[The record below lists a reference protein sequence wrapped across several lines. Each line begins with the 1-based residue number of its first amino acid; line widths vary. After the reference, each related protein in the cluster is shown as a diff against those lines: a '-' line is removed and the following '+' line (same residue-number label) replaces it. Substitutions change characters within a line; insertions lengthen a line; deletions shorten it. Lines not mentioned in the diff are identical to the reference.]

1 MSCTRRSGSSSAA
14 SPATSRMDRL
24 KSFLR
29 DLRRHSSSSRS
40 GCGAAPRTR
49 ASTTSNE
56 FKFQVNWTF
65 RGPLIS
71 DKSALVDELRR
82 TIRDVNNFPKP
93 GIVFKDVTPVLLD
106 ARLFARTVQL
116 MAEPY
121 RDARVTR
128 VVSIE
133 SRGFL
138 FGAPIA
144 LELGAGLVP
153 IRKPGKLP
161 AATQRIE
168 YALEYGTDALEMH
181 HDAVQPGDRVMVV
194 DDVLATGGTANAAAQ
209 LVGGTGAAVVG
220 FSFLIELDFLKG
232 RQRLQGRRVE
242 ALLHY
247 A

>member
-1 MSCTRRSGSSSAA
+1 MSH
-14 SPATSRMDRL
+14 D
-24 KSFLR
+24 
-29 DLRRHSSSSRS
+29 
-40 GCGAAPRTR
+40 
-49 ASTTSNE
+49 
-56 FKFQVNWTF
+56 FKFQLNWSS
-65 RGPLIS
+65 RDPLIF
-71 DKSALVDELRR
+71 DKSRVLDELKR
-82 TIRDVNNFPKP
+82 TIRDVNNFPKA

-106 ARLFARTVQL
+106 SKLLAQAVQL

-121 RDARVTR
+121 NDARITR
-128 VVSIE
+128 VVAIE

-138 FGAPIA
+138 FGAPVA
-144 LELGAGLVP
+144 LQLGAGLVP

-181 HDAVQPGDRVMVV
+181 HDAVQAGDRVLVV

-209 LVGGTGAAVVG
+209 LVSGTGAAVVG
-220 FSFLIELDFLKG
+220 FSFLIELAFLKG
-232 RQRLQGRRVE
+232 RERLQGRRVE

>member
-1 MSCTRRSGSSSAA
+1 
-14 SPATSRMDRL
+14 L
-24 KSFLR
+24 KS
-29 DLRRHSSSSRS
+29 DN
-40 GCGAAPRTR
+40 T
-49 ASTTSNE
+49 
-56 FKFQVNWTF
+56 Q
-65 RGPLIS
+65 LI
-71 DKSALVDELRR
+71 DELKR
-82 TIRDVNNFPKP
+82 TIRDVHNFPKP
-93 GIVFKDVTPVLLD
+93 GIVFKDVTPVLLEPK
-106 ARLFARTVQL
+106 LFGAAVQA
-116 MAEPY
+116 MAEPF
-121 RDARVTR
+121 RGARITR

-161 AATQRIE
+161 ARAQRVE

-181 HDAVQPGDRVMVV
+181 YDAVQAGDRVLVV

-209 LVGGTGAAVVG
+209 LVGGTGASVVG
-220 FSFLIELDFLKG
+220 FSFLIELGFLSG

>member
-1 MSCTRRSGSSSAA
+1 
-14 SPATSRMDRL
+14 MDR
-24 KSFLR
+24 
-29 DLRRHSSSSRS
+29 
-40 GCGAAPRTR
+40 RTR
-49 ASTTSNE
+49 GSTTSPD
-56 FKFQVNWTF
+56 FKFQVNWKF
-65 RGPLIS
+65 RGPLTS
-71 DKSALVDELRR
+71 DKMAVVAELKR

-106 ARLFARTVQL
+106 VALFAQTVKL
-116 MAEPY
+116 MADPY
-121 RDARVTR
+121 RDARITR

-144 LELGAGLVP
+144 LELGAGVVP
-153 IRKPGKLP
+153 IRKAGKLP
-161 AATQRIE
+161 AATQRVE

-181 HDAVQPGDRVMVV
+181 HDAVGPGDRVLVV

-220 FSFLIELDFLKG
+220 FTFLIELDFLKG